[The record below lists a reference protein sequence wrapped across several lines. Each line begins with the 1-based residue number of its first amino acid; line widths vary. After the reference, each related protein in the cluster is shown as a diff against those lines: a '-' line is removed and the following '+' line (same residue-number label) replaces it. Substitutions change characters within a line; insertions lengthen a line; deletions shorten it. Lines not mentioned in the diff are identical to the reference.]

1 MLSYNADTQS
11 MTIIKKDTGGFVIE
25 LDNYL
30 LDNGDTVYFTVNDA
44 LEKEEPLIQKV
55 ITSFKEHKAVI
66 VLTKEDTDIPVGKYY
81 YDVQVNTADGRVDT
95 VLGPNTFKVIG
106 GVTY

>member
-81 YDVQVNTADGRVDT
+81 YDV
-95 VLGPNTFKVIG
+95 
-106 GVTY
+106 